1 MRHFLSNRKTKV
13 EVNNVHSK
21 QFYLRE
27 GLPQGSAISPIL
39 FLIFINDLDA
49 DLDLQTAASL
59 FADDTS
65 SWRHDGQIRG
75 SDRVLMQKEID
86 KIMEWANT
94 WKMKV
99 NTSKTKS
106 MVISSSQQD
115 RHWNPEFVAAQEPIE
130 AVQDYRFL
138 GVTIPGDLKFA
149 KHVDIIVTKCKN
161 RNNIIK
167 CMANKEWGN
176 SLETQRKLY
185 VQYIRMCLEYASPSW
200 SPWIS
205 ETQEKRLQVI
215 QNDALRSVAG
225 LAKTCPVDFLHLET
239 GIEPIRDRF
248 LKNDKLL
255 WERYSRCEEE
265 DPRRQTL
272 DIDVPPR
279 LKTRHGWR
287 HKTRPKMQELEINR
301 EITAKLSPPWEESG
315 MLFDSVK
322 LEKKKE
328 EYTTE
333 ELRERA
339 TRKVESMAADVII
352 YTDGSTDHNQENG
365 GSGVYIEDNRSGET
379 WTSSYAAGKLCS
391 SFASEC
397 MALKKAL

>member
-1 MRHFLSNRKTKV
+1 
-13 EVNNVHSK
+13 
-21 QFYLRE
+21 
-27 GLPQGSAISPIL
+27 
-39 FLIFINDLDA
+39 
-49 DLDLQTAASL
+49 
-59 FADDTS
+59 
-65 SWRHDGQIRG
+65 
-75 SDRVLMQKEID
+75 
-86 KIMEWANT
+86 
-94 WKMKV
+94 
-99 NTSKTKS
+99 
-106 MVISSSQQD
+106 
-115 RHWNPEFVAAQEPIE
+115 
-130 AVQDYRFL
+130 
-138 GVTIPGDLKFA
+138 
-149 KHVDIIVTKCKN
+149 
-161 RNNIIK
+161 
-167 CMANKEWGN
+167 
-176 SLETQRKLY
+176 
-185 VQYIRMCLEYASPSW
+185 MCLEYASPSW

-301 EITAKLSPPWEESG
+301 KITAKLSPPWEESG
-315 MLFDSVK
+315 MLFDSFK

-397 MALKKAL
+397 MALMKAFEWVENNPGTTVICTDSLLLQMALMKND